1 MPNRPQS
8 GPAFSRAGEPS
19 LSLRVLVDRSIVEAY
34 AQGGRAS
41 AISRKRHHPAG
52 PGLRLPKSHAMVLR
66 AGAYPSAESVGVQLL
81 WDPLGSARPTVD
93 VDVFAMGSGWLPGD
107 VP

>member
-1 MPNRPQS
+1 
-8 GPAFSRAGEPS
+8 
-19 LSLRVLVDRSIVEAY
+19 
-34 AQGGRAS
+34 
-41 AISRKRHHPAG
+41 
-52 PGLRLPKSHAMVLR
+52 MVLR

-81 WDPLGSARPTVD
+81 WDPLGSATNASAARPTVD